1 MKKSLL
7 RNIIRL
13 TCISLIVTC
22 AVYSINLWSLSSNPR
37 FSPTDALFIEGIISI
52 ILGALLLLGSGGIN
66 LWSRKAAV
74 LAATAEA
81 AYGTE
86 TVGPSEIFRRDAW
99 KPKGFV
105 RLGLILIIAGVF
117 MLIIYFVLI

>member
-1 MKKSLL
+1 MKKSPI
-7 RNIIRL
+7 RNAIRL
-13 TCISLIVTC
+13 TCISLILTC
-22 AVYSINLWSLSSNPR
+22 AVYSINLWLLSSNPR

-66 LWSRKAAV
+66 LWSRKAAI

-86 TVGPSEIFRRDAW
+86 TIGPSEIFRRDAW

-117 MLIIYFVLI
+117 MLIIYFALI